1 MKYLITF
8 IAIPLFLATTYC
20 KPKDSKNIQNKDLA
34 YAETTTENPFAL
46 VQLFTSQG
54 CSSCPPADRLL
65 DDVKENYDNVAV
77 LSYHVD
83 YWNRLGWKDPFSKK
97 EYTDLQYAYGQKF
110 GGGRVYTPQ
119 AVINGKL
126 HFVGS
131 NEVKMKGNL
140 SKFLKSSAENTIVFS
155 EISKNG
161 KTISFKYNLMG
172 ESNAKELKV
181 ALVIDSRETPVRR
194 GENGGKTLLNTNIV
208 VEEIAV
214 SASEKTGF
222 LKIDIPD
229 IVNDTDDLS
238 LIGYLQQK
246 DLTITGATKESI

>member
-1 MKYLITF
+1 MKYLIAF
-8 IAIPLFLATTYC
+8 ITIPLLLATIYC

-34 YAETTTENPFAL
+34 YAETTAEKPFAL

-65 DDVKENYDNVAV
+65 DEVKENYDNVAV

-110 GGGRVYTPQ
+110 GDGRVYTPQ
-119 AVINGKL
+119 AVINGSL

-131 NEVKMKGNL
+131 NEAKMKGNL
-140 SKFLKSSAENTIVFS
+140 SKFLKNSAENTIAIS
-155 EISKNG
+155 EISKSE
-161 KTISFKYNLMG
+161 KSVSFKYKLTG
-172 ESNAKELKV
+172 KRSSKKLKV

-194 GENGGKTLLNTNIV
+194 GENGGKKLLNTNIV
-208 VEEIAV
+208 VQEIAIP
-214 SASEKTGF
+214 ASETLGS
-222 LKIDIPD
+222 LEINIPD
-229 IVNDTDDLS
+229 IVKETDELS
-238 LIGYLQQK
+238 LIGFVQQD
-246 DLTITGATKESI
+246 DLVITGATKEKV